1 MATNK
6 TVTNSIYK
14 AGSAKEVVVPAA
26 KVVVTAPAV
35 VPAKITVSAPG
46 ADTSQPAQ
54 VAVNTNKGTIYKMG
68 VPPVA
73 GIAKH

>member
-6 TVTNSIYK
+6 TVTNTIYK
-14 AGSAKEVVVPAA
+14 AGSAEEVAA
-26 KVVVTAPAV
+26 PSVKVTVTAPAV
-35 VPAKITVSAPG
+35 VPAKTTVTAPG

>member
-1 MATNK
+1 MATNT
-6 TVTNSIYK
+6 TVTNTIYK

-35 VPAKITVSAPG
+35 VPASTVRALPG
-46 ADTSQPAQ
+46 STTTTPAQ
-54 VAVNTNKGTIYKMG
+54 VAVTANKGTIYKMG

-73 GIAKH
+73 GKAKY